1 MCYLKGRRL
10 LIGGIGKIKDKTD
23 FVRRTEATRN
33 EETVPKTWNIH
44 KLVRRDLC
52 KFDRFKEKFNTPSV

>member
-1 MCYLKGRRL
+1 M
-10 LIGGIGKIKDKTD
+10 IGGIGKIKDKTD